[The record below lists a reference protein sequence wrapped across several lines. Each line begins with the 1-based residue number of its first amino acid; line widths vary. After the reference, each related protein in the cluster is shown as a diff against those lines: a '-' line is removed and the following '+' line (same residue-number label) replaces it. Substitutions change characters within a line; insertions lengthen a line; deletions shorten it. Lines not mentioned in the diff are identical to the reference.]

1 MSNENSSVVADLAA
15 LEVEV
20 RYMRQTL
27 DRVAVALDKLA
38 VIETRL
44 QRLDALEQEI
54 AGLRAFKLQATGAL
68 AIIPLIWTIVAK
80 KLGF

>member
-1 MSNENSSVVADLAA
+1 MTTPTNDNSAQIAA

-27 DRVAVALDKLA
+27 DRVAIALDKLA
-38 VIETRL
+38 VIEARL
-44 QRLDALEQEI
+44 QRLDALEAEI
-54 AGLRAFKLQATGAL
+54 AGLRAFKFQAVGAL
-68 AIIPLIWTIVAK
+68 AIVPLLWSIVSK